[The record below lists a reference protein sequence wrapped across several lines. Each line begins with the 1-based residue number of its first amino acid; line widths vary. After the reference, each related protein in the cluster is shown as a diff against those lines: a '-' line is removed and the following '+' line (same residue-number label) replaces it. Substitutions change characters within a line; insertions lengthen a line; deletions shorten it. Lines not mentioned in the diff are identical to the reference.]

1 MKNRKNPKNV
11 IFLGERISK
20 NSSKSNVYSKYK
32 VQSGARHF
40 FFEMP
45 QASAINLKY
54 SSSMRRIS
62 PLNLMINNGQV

>member
-20 NSSKSNVYSKYK
+20 SPSNVYSKYK

-62 PLNLMINNGQV
+62 PLN